1 MLSLSDSR
9 ASEYR
14 HSCAAG
20 MSMIKDVLPEER
32 KLVKDSEE
40 VAKRLVKEFGQQ
52 YASTGILDGT
62 GYYNYQ
68 FKAAAFETERLFT
81 FMQKT
86 FPKASTSSQSPAKS
100 AMAAAVTNTMAAAAT
115 GRPERLA
122 KRPENTIE
130 AKVSGALR
138 FTSSPLPLEP

>member
-40 VAKRLVKEFGQQ
+40 VAKRLVTEFGQQ
-52 YASTGILDGT
+52 YVNTVILNGT
-62 GYYNYQ
+62 GYYQ
-68 FKAAAFETERLFT
+68 FNAAAFETERLFT

-86 FPKASTSSQSPAKS
+86 FPKASTSSQSPAMS
-100 AMAAAVTNTMAAAAT
+100 AMAAAATNTMAAAAT

-122 KRPENTIE
+122 KRPENKIE

>member
-52 YASTGILDGT
+52 YASTGIVDGT
-62 GYYNYQ
+62 GYYQ
-68 FKAAAFETERLFT
+68 FNAAAFETERLFT

-86 FPKASTSSQSPAKS
+86 FPKASTSSQSPAMS
-100 AMAAAVTNTMAAAAT
+100 AMAAAATNTMAAAAT

>member
-20 MSMIKDVLPEER
+20 MSMIQSVLPEER

-40 VAKRLVKEFGQQ
+40 VAKRLVTEFGQQ
-52 YASTGILDGT
+52 YVNTVILNGT
-62 GYYNYQ
+62 GYYQ
-68 FKAAAFETERLFT
+68 FNAAAFETERLFT

-86 FPKASTSSQSPAKS
+86 FPKASTSSQSPAMS
-100 AMAAAVTNTMAAAAT
+100 AMAAAATNTMAAAAT

>member
-40 VAKRLVKEFGQQ
+40 VAKRLVTEFGQQ
-52 YASTGILDGT
+52 YVNTVILNGT
-62 GYYNYQ
+62 GYYQ
-68 FKAAAFETERLFT
+68 FNAAAFETERLFT

-86 FPKASTSSQSPAKS
+86 FPKASTSSQSPAMS
-100 AMAAAVTNTMAAAAT
+100 AMAAAATNTMAAAAT

>member
-9 ASEYR
+9 ASEYH

-20 MSMIKDVLPEER
+20 MSMIQDVLPEER

-40 VAKRLVKEFGQQ
+40 VAKRLVTEFGQQ
-52 YASTGILDGT
+52 YVNTVILNGT
-62 GYYNYQ
+62 GYYQ
-68 FKAAAFETERLFT
+68 FNAAAFETERLFT

-86 FPKASTSSQSPAKS
+86 FPKTSTSSQSPAMNT
-100 AMAAAVTNTMAAAAT
+100 MAAAATNTMAAAAT

-122 KRPENTIE
+122 KRPENKIE

>member
-40 VAKRLVKEFGQQ
+40 VAKRLVTEFGQQ
-52 YASTGILDGT
+52 YVNTVILNGT
-62 GYYNYQ
+62 GYYQ
-68 FKAAAFETERLFT
+68 FNAAAFETERLFT

-86 FPKASTSSQSPAKS
+86 FPKTSTSSQSPAMNT
-100 AMAAAVTNTMAAAAT
+100 MAAAATNTMAAAAT

-122 KRPENTIE
+122 KRPENKIE